1 MRPPAIA
8 SAVAVTLARTGN
20 LRLPIARARS
30 GFGRFEPDKMPCSLP
45 LEMTLVS
52 FAVLLLNK
60 RIGGNRINFVRLD
73 RVEVNLNFTT
83 FRDRANRMV
92 SNR

>member
-1 MRPPAIA
+1 MRPLAIA

-52 FAVLLLNK
+52 FAVLLLIK
-60 RIGGNRINFVRLD
+60 ESAAI
-73 RVEVNLNFTT
+73 E
-83 FRDRANRMV
+83 
-92 SNR
+92 